1 MVTNIPCFQGLK
13 KYLFDIWLITITNL
27 FSILIIH
34 MTDQISSDLRIVEI
48 KLNTTQLKKFYN
60 VINMRI
66 MPEFLTEDAQCR

>member
-1 MVTNIPCFQGLK
+1 MFSMSQ

-34 MTDQISSDLRIVEI
+34 MTDQISSDLHIVEI
-48 KLNTTQLKKFYN
+48 KLNTTQLKIAYN

-66 MPEFLTEDAQCR
+66 MLEL